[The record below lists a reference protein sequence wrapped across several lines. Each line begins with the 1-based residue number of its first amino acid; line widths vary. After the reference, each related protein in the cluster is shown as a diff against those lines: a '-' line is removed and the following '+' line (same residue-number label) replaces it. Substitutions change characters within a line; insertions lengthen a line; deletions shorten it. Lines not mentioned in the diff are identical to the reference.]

1 MDGTTFK
8 VVCCCCS
15 FLLLQ
20 LSSVSAVRYIDDT
33 DYSDFEFYK
42 DLPEHQMAADQPPRE
57 SDFYIESEEVAKHQH
72 QRNRHDVATNN
83 DRDRIINP
91 ADSRV
96 PVILRDGQPLT
107 ITLSEFVETAEKQPP
122 ADRIYR
128 YTKHRIPGYDY
139 EELAGEYS
147 NGEYARKYQRQ
158 RCDDRSVWTHCL
170 CQFTCSQ
177 PSVVDCYTPCAP
189 GCECK
194 EDYVYDEKAR
204 RCVTPEQCQP
214 DDDYLI
220 YR

>member
-8 VVCCCCS
+8 VVCCCCI

-57 SDFYIESEEVAKHQH
+57 SDFYIESEE
-72 QRNRHDVATNN
+72 
-83 DRDRIINP
+83 
-91 ADSRV
+91 
-96 PVILRDGQPLT
+96 
-107 ITLSEFVETAEKQPP
+107 AEKQPP

-220 YR
+220 YRFTDQ